1 MGLEDGPQLCTA
13 LILAQNT
20 VFKEIANDFPLS
32 LVNYFIFLFLDFIFF
47 PNRAYINFC
56 TTKKDAI

>member
-32 LVNYFIFLFLDFIFF
+32 LVNYFIFPIS
-47 PNRAYINFC
+47 
-56 TTKKDAI
+56 